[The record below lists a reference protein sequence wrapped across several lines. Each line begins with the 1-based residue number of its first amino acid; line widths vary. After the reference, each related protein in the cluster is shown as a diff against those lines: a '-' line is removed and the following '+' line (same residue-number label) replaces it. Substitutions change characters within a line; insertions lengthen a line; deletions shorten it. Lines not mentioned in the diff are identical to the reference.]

1 MRKDSSSCA
10 RAWNERGDARTH
22 RIAELLRPIRRR
34 TDALPSLPGDG
45 GLWGAGPGHEESK
58 RRGEEGQAARQ
69 SRSPFRDSDPEPIFS
84 PHLVSS
90 PEKGMVGVQ
99 ADAPWTWSVDDRTR
113 WLCVSV
119 CSVVDCVGI
128 GRCNQSPERG
138 LVYGPGACV
147 RGERGSLRFQSSW
160 HEQRVGHADF
170 FTNVALACISLPNKQ
185 FTNVT

>member
-45 GLWGAGPGHEESK
+45 GPWGAGPGHEESK

-84 PHLVSS
+84 PRLQRREWWVSRLTL
-90 PEKGMVGVQ
+90 PGLG
-99 ADAPWTWSVDDRTR
+99 PWTIG
-113 WLCVSV
+113 LGGCVSV

-147 RGERGSLRFQSSW
+147 TGERGSLRFQSSW

-170 FTNVALACISLPNKQ
+170 FTNVALARISLPSKQ
-185 FTNVT
+185 FTNIT

>member
-1 MRKDSSSCA
+1 VERERRRENSPNR
-10 RAWNERGDARTH
+10 RAPPTNPAPHRRAPFPSRRRRSLGCWAWPRGVQEERG
-22 RIAELLRPIRRR
+22 
-34 TDALPSLPGDG
+34 G
-45 GLWGAGPGHEESK
+45 GAGS
-58 RRGEEGQAARQ
+58 QAEQKSLSRQ
-69 SRSPFRDSDPEPIFS
+69 RPRAHF
-84 PHLVSS
+84 LALS